1 VGSFVIHPPR
11 SRLADQLRAVRA
23 PRFRSGSAL
32 ARHLG
37 WQQSKV
43 SRIELGQQLPSREDL
58 DEWIDATG
66 ADRNELHQLL
76 DEAYVQTVSSRAAA
90 RGIGGLPGAQVD
102 LAALERSSTL
112 VAEYQPHVVPGL
124 AQTAAYARSWLT
136 QADRPTALD
145 TVDVDGVV
153 QARLS
158 RQGILYQPSHHVVIA
173 LGAAALSNVHG
184 DPEVQRQ
191 QLGHLQVISEL
202 PAVELLVEPA
212 HVAMATMRGF
222 ELLDD
227 RLVLED
233 TDGSRHLTEPTVVA
247 RFASA
252 LTALRRRAL
261 SGSDAIAAIRRI
273 EREL

>member
-1 VGSFVIHPPR
+1 MTHPDR
-11 SRLADQLRAVRA
+11 SRLAERLRAVRA

-66 ADRNELHQLL
+66 ADRDELHQLL
-76 DEAYVQTVSSRAAA
+76 DKAHVQTVSSRAAV
-90 RGIGGLPGAQVD
+90 RSTGGLPGTQVD
-102 LAALERSSTL
+102 LAALESSSLL
-112 VAEYQPHVVPGL
+112 VAEYQPHMIPGL

-136 QADRPTALD
+136 QAERPTTLD
-145 TVDVDGVV
+145 TVDVDGVI

-158 RQGILYQPSHHVVIA
+158 RQAILYQPHRRVVIA
-173 LGAAALSNVHG
+173 FGAAALRNIHG
-184 DPEVQRQ
+184 DAEVQRQ
-191 QLGHLQVISEL
+191 QLGHLQVIAEL
-202 PAVELLVEPA
+202 PAVELLIEPA
-212 HVAMATMRGF
+212 HAAMATMRGF

-227 RLVLED
+227 RVILED
-233 TDGSRHLTEPTVVA
+233 TDGSRHLTEPAVVA
-247 RFASA
+247 RFAAA
-252 LTALRRRAL
+252 LAALRRRAL
-261 SGSDAIAAIRRI
+261 DGPEAIAAVRRS

>member
-1 VGSFVIHPPR
+1 MIR
-11 SRLADQLRAVRA
+11 SSRPRLAERLRAVRA

-66 ADRNELHQLL
+66 ATGADRDELHRLL
-76 DEAYVQTVSSRAAA
+76 DEAHVQTVSSRAAA
-90 RGIGGLPGAQVD
+90 RGASGLPGAQVD
-102 LAALERSSTL
+102 LAALEGGSTL
-112 VAEYQPHVVPGL
+112 IAEYQPHMVPGL
-124 AQTAAYARSWLT
+124 AQTAAYARGWLT
-136 QADRPTALD
+136 QPDRPTTLD

-153 QARLS
+153 QARLT
-158 RQGILYQPSHHVVIA
+158 RQGILYQPGHHVVIA

-184 DPEVQRQ
+184 DPDVQRQ
-191 QLGHLQVISEL
+191 QLGHLQVIAEL

-212 HVAMATMRGF
+212 RVAMATMRGF

-227 RLVLED
+227 RVILED
-233 TDGSRHLTEPTVVA
+233 TDGSRHLTEPAVVA
-247 RFASA
+247 RFFTA

-261 SGSDAIAAIRRI
+261 SGSDAIAAIRGA
-273 EREL
+273 ERDL

>member
-1 VGSFVIHPPR
+1 MTHPPR
-11 SRLADQLRAVRA
+11 PRLAEQLRAARA

-66 ADRNELHQLL
+66 ADRDELHRLL
-76 DEAYVQTVSSRAAA
+76 DEAHVQTVSSRAAV
-90 RGIGGLPGAQVD
+90 RSVGGLPGAQVN
-102 LAALERSSTL
+102 LAALERSSTI
-112 VAEYQPHVVPGL
+112 VAEYQPHMVPGL

-136 QADRPTALD
+136 QADRPTTLD

-153 QARLS
+153 QARLT
-158 RQGILYQPSHHVVIA
+158 RQGILYQPGHHVVIA
-173 LGAAALSNVHG
+173 LGTAALRNIHG
-184 DPEVQRQ
+184 EPEVQRQ
-191 QLGHLQVISEL
+191 QLGHLQVIAEL

-212 HVAMATMRGF
+212 HLAMATMRGF

-227 RLVLED
+227 RVVLED

-247 RFASA
+247 RFFAA

-261 SGSDAIAAIRRI
+261 SGPDAIAAIRQV
-273 EREL
+273 EHEL